1 MRNARVLS
9 LRTDPQAEPRQSVL
23 HHPCLI
29 NQTLSSI
36 VNSKVNSVCPAFSCS
51 KISIVRPGVGGVLR
65 GLQGERVRRPNAAK
79 GMDERPRPERTPA
92 A

>member
-36 VNSKVNSVCPAFSCS
+36 VNSKVNSVCPAFSCRQYVVKS
-51 KISIVRPGVGGVLR
+51 ALFG
-65 GLQGERVRRPNAAK
+65 
-79 GMDERPRPERTPA
+79 PA
-92 A
+92 SAGC